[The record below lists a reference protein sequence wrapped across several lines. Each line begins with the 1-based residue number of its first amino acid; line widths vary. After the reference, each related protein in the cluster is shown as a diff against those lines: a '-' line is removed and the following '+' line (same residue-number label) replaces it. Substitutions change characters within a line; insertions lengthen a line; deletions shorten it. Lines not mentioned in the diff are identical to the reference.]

1 MFKVTYLVY
10 KDVFNDE
17 IEWLN
22 EQKIF
27 PALQDA
33 WDWKKELP
41 MVRIGVIIDE
51 GALLSL
57 KLRSSKIEHVEKYRQ
72 RK

>member
-10 KDVFNDE
+10 KDVFDDE

-27 PALQDA
+27 PALQDT

-41 MVRIGVIIDE
+41 MVRIGAIIDE

-57 KLRSSKIEHVEKYRQ
+57 KLRSSRIEHVEKYRQ